1 MSEGGPL
8 YHNLYEIIGEIL
20 AENGETR
27 TLTLLRLSQNI
38 IRKSLS
44 GISEPLIFE
53 YDAKNWEPE
62 GDYHIDI
69 SINDDGGFI
78 SYGDGQET
86 AFSKENRYR
95 YPGDDIYRVKLYRVD
110 ADIIHVGMGVDTTD
124 RITNFITLGNI
135 GIINLHNMFSHSN
148 FNGKIS
154 PNFNTSGVK
163 NTRSMFEN
171 NSSFNQKIGHWD
183 VSKVTDMSEMFGNT
197 NFNQP
202 IGNWDVSNVTDMNNM
217 FVCAY
222 KFNQPIGNWDVSNVE
237 NMRGMFYDA
246 DKFNQPIGDWN
257 VSKVRNMGYMF
268 YRASQFNQ
276 SIGDWNVSRVK
287 NMDNMFNGATRFNQ
301 PIGDWNVSRVRNMDY
316 MFNGARQFNQPIKW
330 KTPKLTDARY
340 MFNYMISFRQSVE
353 IDLPNLSMINE
364 LSGHSEMDERRVR
377 LTIFPK

>member
-1 MSEGGPL
+1 MHSEL
-8 YHNLYEIIGEIL
+8 YKTIGKIL
-20 AENGETR
+20 AQNGETR
-27 TLTLLRLSQNI
+27 ALTILRMTNA
-38 IRKSLS
+38 
-44 GISEPLIFE
+44 GISKYLSEIREPIVF
-53 YDAKNWEPE
+53 
-62 GDYHIDI
+62 DYSHRKISGKRTIYFDDFLYLEIDWGNGEI
-69 SINDDGGFI
+69 LKIKDNT
-78 SYGDGQET
+78 SYYFAVITYSE
-86 AFSKENRYR
+86 FR
-95 YPGDDIYRVKLYRVD
+95 IYRIKIWYKPKNRKRIPD
-110 ADIIHVGMGVDTTD
+110 FRSIEN
-124 RITNFITLGNI
+124 ITNFISIGKLGI
-135 GIINLHNMFSHSN
+135 TDLSGMFHGDEN

-154 PNFNTSGVK
+154 PNWDTS
-163 NTRSMFEN
+163 RIISMEEMFYGAEK
-171 NSSFNQKIGHWD
+171 FNQKI
-183 VSKVTDMSEMFGNT
+183 
-197 NFNQP
+197 P
-202 IGNWDVSNVTDMNNM
+202 NWDTSNVISMSKM
-217 FVCAY
+217 FYQAK
-222 KFNQPIGNWDVSNVE
+222 KFNQNIGYWDVSNVE

-257 VSKVRNMGYMF
+257 VSKVINMGYMF